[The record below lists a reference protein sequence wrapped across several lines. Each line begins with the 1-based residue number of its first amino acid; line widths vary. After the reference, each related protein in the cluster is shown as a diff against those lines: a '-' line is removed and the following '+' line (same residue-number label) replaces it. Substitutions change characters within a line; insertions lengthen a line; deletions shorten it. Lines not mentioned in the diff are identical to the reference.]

1 MKTPVQLQ
9 QCSEDL
15 TRPYIGYCQAQGDPG
30 SYCSAVTA
38 HIGSCIAAQFK
49 LAPLNLQKG
58 EAPEALAAAKKELEI
73 KRAASASKGAK
84 VFYKVTV
91 KVSAFPR
98 PFLCE
103 Q

>member
-1 MKTPVQLQ
+1 M
-9 QCSEDL
+9 
-15 TRPYIGYCQAQGDPG
+15 
-30 SYCSAVTA
+30 TA
-38 HIGSCIAAQFK
+38 RCK

-98 PFLCE
+98 SSLREYQE
-103 Q
+103 QPCVHRGRILFSSLW